1 MQPTTSMDIHELQNR
16 AEQLVENTELNR
28 ESVATTEV
36 EPDTLDE
43 VVTAPQAQL
52 NQLDSDTPKQPVGN
66 SHNA

>member
-1 MQPTTSMDIHELQNR
+1 MQPTTSMDINELQNR
-16 AEQLVENTELNR
+16 AEQLVENADLNR

-52 NQLDSDTPKQPVGN
+52 GALDSDTPKQPVGN
-66 SHNA
+66 QTP

>member
-16 AEQLVENTELNR
+16 AEQLVENAELNR
-28 ESVATTEV
+28 ESVTTTEV

-52 NQLDSDTPKQPVGN
+52 N
-66 SHNA
+66 